1 MKKGGRKMADRV
13 KDRGKAATQ
22 PGGILTAGQTTTMKG
37 PVYRDVDHTP
47 KYRGGSSNP
56 KPSKNVVV
64 G

>member
-1 MKKGGRKMADRV
+1 MADRV
-13 KDRGKAATQ
+13 KDGGKSVSQ
-22 PGGILTAGQTTTMKG
+22 PKGILTSGQTTTMKG

-56 KPSKNVVV
+56 KPGKEVVV